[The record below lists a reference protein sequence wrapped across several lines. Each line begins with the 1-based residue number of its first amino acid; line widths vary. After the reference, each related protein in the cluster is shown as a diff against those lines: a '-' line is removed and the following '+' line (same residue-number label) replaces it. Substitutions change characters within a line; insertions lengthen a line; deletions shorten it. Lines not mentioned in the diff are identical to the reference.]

1 MQCLVFLWY
10 TNNDNIGCVNMIET
24 QSFNSNLE
32 NSIKR
37 IVDGISKEDLQK
49 YLFAKENEIFSS
61 KFYEEML
68 NKLYEERGDVDLNTL
83 YQEIIRNFEYKER
96 TFTDALSQMIE
107 NSIYISK
114 SFILDSVVSD
124 DEYDAL
130 KRKLKDEYGV
140 SFPDFTE
147 YSNVQ
152 NDSFASVRIFLDSQN
167 YEYIDKTAQGGC
179 LYIFDEKAVD
189 VIKAMGLAVSYA
201 AEGTRSTKHRPAWYV
216 KSDK

>member
-1 MQCLVFLWY
+1 MSWNWPEIDKKKVERAKSVKILTLDKENCALEC
-10 TNNDNIGCVNMIET
+10 IGSGGEIYQVSLSSCTCTDFARKHDACKHMIRLAMELGILNESGNT
-24 QSFNSNLE
+24 MEQQREVDLFIAKHDLAYWFGCYYLFNSP
-32 NSIKR
+32 
-37 IVDGISKEDLQK
+37 
-49 YLFAKENEIFSS
+49 
-61 KFYEEML
+61 
-68 NKLYEERGDVDLNTL
+68 
-83 YQEIIRNFEYKER
+83 
-96 TFTDALSQMIE
+96 
-107 NSIYISK
+107 
-114 SFILDSVVSD
+114 VVSD